1 MIRVQYPCKIVSEAN
16 LRQHWSKV
24 ANRKKIHRTQAWA
37 ELSAVSARPG
47 PGRYTVTLTRI
58 APRKLDGDNLQTALK
73 ATRDGVADWLGID
86 DGSAYV
92 EWRYGQEKGKPNEY
106 AVRLEIERREA

>member
-16 LRQHWSKV
+16 LRQHWAKV

-37 ELSAVSARPG
+37 ELSVIYVRPG

-58 APRKLDGDNLQTALK
+58 APRKLDSDNNVSAMK

-92 EWRYGQEKGKPNEY
+92 EWKYAQEKGKPNEY
-106 AVRLEIERREA
+106 AVRIEIKRGHE